1 MNETIGFAA
10 AAAVLGIAGAIG
22 HSLVGERQILGPLY
36 PGNPG
41 GVLKSR
47 RTRAILRAVFHM
59 PSLAWAVLGLGVLGG
74 RLEGGNQLF
83 SIIAVIV
90 VFAAS
95 GIGNLAALGRP
106 HFGGLILLGA
116 AAMTLADLLLT

>member
-10 AAAVLGIAGAIG
+10 GAAMLGIAGAIG
-22 HSLVGERQILGPLY
+22 HSVVGERQTLGPLY
-36 PGNPG
+36 AGNSG

-59 PSLAWAVLGLGVLGG
+59 PSLAWAVLGLGVLAG
-74 RLEGGNQLF
+74 RLEGGNQLL
-83 SIIAVIV
+83 SIIAVI

-116 AAMTLADLLLT
+116 AVLTLADLLLI

>member
-22 HSLVGERQILGPLY
+22 HSMIGERQILGPLY
-36 PGNPG
+36 AGNPG

-59 PSLAWAVLGLGVLGG
+59 PSLAWAVLGLGVLAG
-74 RLEGGNQLF
+74 RLEGGNQLV

-90 VFAAS
+90 FTAS
-95 GIGNLAALGRP
+95 GVGNIAALGRP

-116 AAMTLADLLLT
+116 AAMTLADLLLI

>member
-1 MNETIGFAA
+1 
-10 AAAVLGIAGAIG
+10 
-22 HSLVGERQILGPLY
+22 R
-36 PGNPG
+36 
-41 GVLKSR
+41 SR

-74 RLEGGNQLF
+74 RLEGGNQLL
-83 SIIAVIV
+83 SIVALI

-116 AAMTLADLLLT
+116 AAMTLADLLLNYNASSGSAIRVDAPALIWWLSAVVCGSTRAM

>member
-22 HSLVGERQILGPLY
+22 HSVVGERQILGPLY
-36 PGNPG
+36 AGDPG

-59 PSLAWAVLGLGVLGG
+59 PSLAWAVLGLGVLAG
-74 RLEGGNQLF
+74 RLEGGNQLL
-83 SIIAVIV
+83 SIVALI

-116 AAMTLADLLLT
+116 AAMTLADLLLA